1 MFNKISRTI
10 QSILILNLKIIKF
23 KIFEPKKKILIF
35 FHPKKNL
42 TNISIDYIQFLLAD
56 IKNTNV
62 VNCIGHVDDKLKEKK
77 FFFIS
82 QKFLKYILFVDYFFC
97 TYVTDNFPFRCIK
110 IYMHHDIYDTPVVN
124 NDLQNE
130 FLLRLNKYDYLLLPN
145 EISKK
150 YFRKLYSDNKIKEKF
165 RYFVSGYLKL
175 QYLKKL
181 NKKNQKDKIII
192 APTNIYSFNGLT
204 IFPFIKKI
212 IFFLLSTTKYLIVLR
227 PHPSN
232 REDPKF
238 LKLKKLFQNNQ
249 RFKYDV
255 TENYHKNYSESV
267 FMITDLSGTAYTYC
281 FLTKK
286 PVIFFNDRN
295 LLEKNFFLNLNYF
308 KDIKKIGFEAK
319 SFNELKIIIQ
329 NINKYSFIKKLSI
342 KRLENQRFTKL
353 NSKKIIL
360 EFLNNC

>member
-10 QSILILNLKIIKF
+10 QSILILNSKIIKF

-319 SFNELKIIIQ
+319 SFNQLKIIIQ
-329 NINKYSFIKKLSI
+329 NINKYSFIKKHSI